1 MIPFGHAR
9 LSRAGQDVTIIS
21 SGLLLGFCEA
31 VADKLAGEGIGC
43 DVIDLR
49 TTSPLDEE
57 TILDS
62 VEVTGRVVIVDEAP
76 PRCSMATDISALV
89 AEKAFAS
96 LKAPPLMV
104 TPPHTPIPF
113 ARELESNYL
122 PSPDKIEAA
131 VRKTLGWK

>member
-1 MIPFGHAR
+1 AIPFGHAR
-9 LSRAGQDVTIIS
+9 LARAGQDVTIVS
-21 SGLLLGFCEA
+21 CGLLLGFCEA

-62 VEVTGRVVIVDEAP
+62 VEVTGRLLVVDEAP
-76 PRCSMATDISALV
+76 PRCGLGADICALV
-89 AEKAFAS
+89 AAKAFSS
-96 LKAPPLMV
+96 LKAPPAAL

-113 ARELESNYL
+113 ARELESAWL
-122 PSPDKIEAA
+122 PSAEKVEAA
-131 VRKTLGWK
+131 VRQLLAFR